1 MSGTSEFPV
10 NSLRICI
17 DQRKENDVSGFL
29 CSVALKEILHFSS
42 KVEFVLKVDEA
53 YDRIGQPQPQQ
64 ILRSFHENDRA
75 PYNSY
80 KGNPARF
87 HTSDEIRKNIGS
99 EATYD
104 LLMVSRRHA
113 EWQGI
118 LKNADGGIKGE
129 FESVLECLA
138 IL

>member
-1 MSGTSEFPV
+1 MSAVGEFPV

-17 DQRKENDVSGFL
+17 NQRKDGEVAGFL

-42 KVEFVLKVDEA
+42 KIEFVLKVDEA
-53 YDRIGQPQPQQ
+53 YDKIGQPQPQQ
-64 ILRSFHENDRA
+64 VLRSFREKDR
-75 PYNSY
+75 PLYNSY
-80 KGNPARF
+80 KGNPVRCY
-87 HTSDEIRKNIGS
+87 TSDEIRKYCGS

-104 LLMVSRRHA
+104 LVMISRKHA

-118 LKNADGGIKGE
+118 LKNEDGKIKGN
-129 FESVLECLA
+129 FESVLGCLE

>member
-1 MSGTSEFPV
+1 MSAAGEFPV

-17 DQRKENDVSGFL
+17 NQRKENDVSGFL
-29 CSVALKEILHFSS
+29 SSIALKEILHFAS

-64 ILRSFHENDRA
+64 VLRSFHEKERL

-80 KGNPARF
+80 NGNPVRF
-87 HTSDEIRKNIGS
+87 HTSDEIRKNFGS

-104 LLMVSRRHA
+104 LVMVSRNHA
-113 EWQGI
+113 EWQGV

-129 FESVLECLA
+129 FESVLGCLQ
-138 IL
+138 LL